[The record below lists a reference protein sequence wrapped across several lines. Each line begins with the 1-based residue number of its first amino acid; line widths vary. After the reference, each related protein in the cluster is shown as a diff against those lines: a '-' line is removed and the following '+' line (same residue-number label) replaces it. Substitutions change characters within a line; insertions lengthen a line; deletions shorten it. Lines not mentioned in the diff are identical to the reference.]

1 MSNLEDIVPPLE
13 LCLKIPF
20 PKKNFRDSLF
30 AWVPRFKGK
39 GEWREIV
46 RYELYLRPTN
56 NDSQCIPAP
65 TLQEIF
71 AEFDAEGLC
80 CPSARFDSDTW
91 TVYWIDN
98 PVNEIWCAHELD
110 KNPVTAALKL
120 WLEVNKLDRTDKTNK
135 TDNGMVRNNTEETEE
150 TDGTEDKN
158 A

>member
-1 MSNLEDIVPPLE
+1 MSNIKDLVPPLD

-65 TLQEIF
+65 TLQEIL
-71 AEFDAEGLC
+71 AELPTMIANNMGARRYLALLDARNI
-80 CPSARFDSDTW
+80 PSGWHIGYTRLS
-91 TVYWIDN
+91 
-98 PVNEIWCAHELD
+98 LD
-110 KNPVTAALKL
+110 KKDKDRLDTHPFYREHDDSPVVAAMKL
-120 WLEVNKLDRTDKTNK
+120 WLNVNNIDWTDKEEQK
-135 TDNGMVRNNTEETEE
+135 NG
-150 TDGTEDKN
+150 
-158 A
+158 